1 MLCFFI
7 LPNSLRPAAV
17 ERMFSSL
24 RVTPRRVTSAS
35 ASLPLDLPAGPGG
48 WPGKIYDDDPVN
60 VRRAARP

>member
-1 MLCFFI
+1 
-7 LPNSLRPAAV
+7 
-17 ERMFSSL
+17 MFSSL
-24 RVTPRRVTSAS
+24 RVTPRRVTSAR